1 MTIMDALDKL
11 NDLIDESDP
20 DIDLPNIVHA
30 FQTAERIRLDHPQN
44 DWFQL
49 VGLVHDLGKVNNSS
63 NLKLSS
69 TLKQYYLNLAAE
81 ILRLFLLRYR

>member
-1 MTIMDALDKL
+1 MDALDRL

-30 FQTAERIRLDHPQN
+30 FQTAERIRMDHPDD

-49 VGLVHDLGKVNNSS
+49 TGLVHDLGKVRENYQSKS
-63 NLKLSS
+63 NFN
-69 TLKQYYLNLAAE
+69 TVP
-81 ILRLFLLRYR
+81 ILCCY